1 MVVTQMYRCANTS
14 LNIWPL
20 PSFMTILSVFLKSLK
35 NFTRCHYKWKT
46 ALSCHSYWSS
56 APMHESIKCT
66 QSVGHNLSLCQVLC
80 EQFIL
85 WLDQQMDRWMD
96 IWTNGQMDEHMDK
109 SYSVC
114 PLLFHQK
121 GNDLIRVLL
130 KGLCLFQSLSYGCIQ
145 KETGKDMT
153 I

>member
-1 MVVTQMYRCANTS
+1 
-14 LNIWPL
+14 
-20 PSFMTILSVFLKSLK
+20 
-35 NFTRCHYKWKT
+35 
-46 ALSCHSYWSS
+46 
-56 APMHESIKCT
+56 
-66 QSVGHNLSLCQVLC
+66 
-80 EQFIL
+80 
-85 WLDQQMDRWMD
+85 MDRWMD
-96 IWTNGQMDEHMDK
+96 IWTNGQMDGHMDK